1 MGYIKASA
9 NDLDGRK
16 LFNWKIFVLLNK
28 YMKPIYIYNDCFA
41 DQVLRMP
48 KCHVVQHKWI
58 QTQHIMNGFIRS
70 AKFARRKTWKNHAN
84 ILYGK
89 IPTRELASCKLH
101 LTLDHLV
108 SLVERGTEF
117 FKWSSCCSCFCCFFS
132 IKLQTNHS
140 D

>member
-1 MGYIKASA
+1 MGNIKASA

-48 KCHVVQHKWI
+48 KCHAVQHKWI
-58 QTQHIMNGFIRS
+58 HSFGGVCTQKDME
-70 AKFARRKTWKNHAN
+70 KHAN

-89 IPTRELASCKLH
+89 NDGKRIGIVQTAFDTRPSRKSRRTRNCIFQ
-101 LTLDHLV
+101 V
-108 SLVERGTEF
+108 V
-117 FKWSSCCSCFCCFFS
+117 
-132 IKLQTNHS
+132 
-140 D
+140 